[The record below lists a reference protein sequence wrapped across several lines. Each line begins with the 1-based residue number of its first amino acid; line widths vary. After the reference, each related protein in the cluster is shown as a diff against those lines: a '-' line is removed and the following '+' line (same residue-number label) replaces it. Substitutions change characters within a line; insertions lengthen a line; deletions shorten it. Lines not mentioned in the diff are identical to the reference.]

1 MESDGKTE
9 SQILYN
15 AEISMEKTERERR
28 EAKWFKMTRNKM

>member
-1 MESDGKTE
+1 MEKTE

-15 AEISMEKTERERR
+15 AEISMEKNRERERR